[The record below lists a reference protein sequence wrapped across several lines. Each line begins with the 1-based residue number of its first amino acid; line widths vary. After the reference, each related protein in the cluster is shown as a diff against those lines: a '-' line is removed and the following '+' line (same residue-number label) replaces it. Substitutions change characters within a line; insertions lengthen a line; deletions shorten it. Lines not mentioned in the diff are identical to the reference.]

1 MVINYKSKDF
11 IGQTRYT
18 TRYIRDLKEL
28 YNEGTLSKEEFIKA
42 KEKILK

>member
-18 TRYIRDLKEL
+18 TRYIRDKTGFEVV
-28 YNEGTLSKEEFIKA
+28 
-42 KEKILK
+42 